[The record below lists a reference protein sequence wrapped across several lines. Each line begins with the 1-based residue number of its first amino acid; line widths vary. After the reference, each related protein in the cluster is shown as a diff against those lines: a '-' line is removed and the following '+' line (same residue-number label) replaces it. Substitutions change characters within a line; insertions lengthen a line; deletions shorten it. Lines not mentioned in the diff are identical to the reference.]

1 MNLMIESIYAD
12 EKIACQIS
20 GQYQKYHKFIHKDIS
35 IIGSKVYNF
44 QAVILNGLSNFVIN
58 VFIWQK
64 NKEAKYTN
72 GETIVFYNRKM
83 T

>member
-12 EKIACQIS
+12 EKITCQIS
-20 GQYQKYHKFIHKDIS
+20 GQYQKFIHKDIS
-35 IIGSKVYNF
+35 IIGSKVYNS